1 MHRSTAAQRSKL
13 IDLNVL
19 PLEMRPLRY
28 PRWYVLGLAAI
39 MVGCVLLVPAIVLQ
53 RSANNQTA
61 DLNRQLLLIS
71 GQLTGVRMDIGR
83 ERGLR
88 TEISQAE
95 AALAAVQAERKT
107 VLGMDT
113 PVSKDLLALYAAVPS
128 GLRITSVSKSES
140 KIVASGQAPSIE
152 SVIAFATALNADGS
166 FSGVTITSLGAAA
179 GGGGG
184 SSPAFTVEVAQ

>member
-1 MHRSTAAQRSKL
+1 MHRSLTAQRSKL

-19 PLEMRPLRY
+19 PQEMRPLRY
-28 PRWYVLGLAAI
+28 PGWYVLGLTAI
-39 MVGCVLLVPAIVLQ
+39 MIGCVLLVPAIILQ

-61 DLNRQLLLIS
+61 DLNHQLLLIS
-71 GQLTGVRMDIGR
+71 GQLTGVQMDIGR

-88 TEISQAE
+88 MEITQAE

-113 PVSKDLLALYAAVPS
+113 PVSKDLRVLYAAAPP
-128 GLRITSVSKSES
+128 GLRITSASKSES

-152 SVIAFATALNADGS
+152 SVIAFASALNADGS
-166 FSGVTITSLGAAA
+166 FSGVTITSLGTAA

>member
-1 MHRSTAAQRSKL
+1 MHRSATAERGKL

-19 PLEMRPLRY
+19 PPEMRPLRY
-28 PRWYVLGLAAI
+28 PGWYVLGLVVI
-39 MVGCVLLVPAIVLQ
+39 MVGCVLLVPAIFLQ

-61 DLNRQLLLIS
+61 GMDRELLLIS
-71 GQLTGVRMDIGR
+71 GQLTGVQMDIGR

-88 TEISQAE
+88 MEISQAE
-95 AALAAVQAERKT
+95 AALAAVQAQRKT

-113 PVSKDLLALYAAVPS
+113 PVSKDLLALYAAAPP
-128 GLRITSVSKSES
+128 GLSITSVSKNGST
-140 KIVASGQAPSIE
+140 IVASGQAPSIE

-179 GGGGG
+179 GGAGG
-184 SSPAFTVEVAQ
+184 SPPAFTVEVAQ